1 MSSCTENNS
10 SKRDSFEESR
20 EQKRV
25 KVSRSFSFVNSDDH
39 NGTSFRL
46 SSGSFSATNTEPK
59 TELAKGEGTP
69 GMRKSLDDFHQ
80 LLSQGMKISS
90 PVRGASLY
98 EEMHIGVYERQGK
111 RDYMED
117 RHEVYMVSP
126 EDKTETMAPIAT
138 IPHAFFAIYDGHGGP
153 KCVDF
158 VNSHLHNYVT
168 QHPCFNKEPMF
179 ALKEG
184 ILKTEK
190 EFKEMV
196 LKEDL
201 DGMQGSC
208 VCVALI
214 HGNTLYVASV
224 GDSGAILCRK
234 GEQIKLTYPHTPK
247 NPSERQRV
255 LQLGGKIKEDRLCHP
270 KWNPGLVNIAVTR
283 SLGDIYFKE
292 QQYTQDVPSGLI
304 AEPEI
309 TKIVLTK
316 DDSFVFMASDGYW
329 DVVSTQET
337 VNFVTQLTNLFN
349 ASEICQQLTQ
359 LALQR

>member
-1 MSSCTENNS
+1 MEEINTENKENDHT
-10 SKRDSFEESR
+10 RDSVEESR
-20 EQKRV
+20 EQKRK

-39 NGTSFRL
+39 SGTSFRL

-59 TELAKGEGTP
+59 IELAKGEGTP
-69 GMRKSLDDFHQ
+69 GMRKSLDDFHL

-98 EEMHIGVYERQGK
+98 EEMHIGVCERQGK

-117 RHEVYMVSP
+117 RHEVYMAASP
-126 EDKTETMAPIAT
+126 GSNKTEPMPSEKRFT

-153 KCVDF
+153 KCVEF
-158 VNSHLHNYVT
+158 VNSHLHDYVT
-168 QHPCFNKEPMF
+168 QHSCFNKEPMV
-179 ALKEG
+179 ALREG

-190 EFKEMV
+190 EFKEVV

-255 LQLGGKIKEDRLCHP
+255 IQLGGKIKEDRLCHP
-270 KWNPGLVNIAVTR
+270 KWNPGLVNIALTR
-283 SLGDIYFKE
+283 FLGVVYFKE
-292 QQYTQDVPSGLI
+292 Q
-304 AEPEI
+304 
-309 TKIVLTK
+309 
-316 DDSFVFMASDGYW
+316 
-329 DVVSTQET
+329 
-337 VNFVTQLTNLFN
+337 
-349 ASEICQQLTQ
+349 
-359 LALQR
+359 